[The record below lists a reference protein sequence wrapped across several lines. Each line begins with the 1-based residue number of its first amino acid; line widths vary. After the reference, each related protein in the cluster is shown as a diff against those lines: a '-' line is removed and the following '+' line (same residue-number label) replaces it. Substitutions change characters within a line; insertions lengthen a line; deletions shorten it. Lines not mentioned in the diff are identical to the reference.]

1 MISPPS
7 RAVSG
12 KTRIYGIFG
21 DPVAH
26 SLSPLMQNAAF
37 AAAGID
43 AIYVPFQ
50 VAPAALPAAVAA
62 LRALGIGGVNV
73 TIPHKERVL
82 ACLDEVDPQAQ
93 RIGAVNTIVNRAG
106 TLAGYNTDGIG
117 LIRSLEVD
125 LQFRAA
131 GKRILLLGAGGACRA
146 ALVALLAEG
155 VAWIGVANRDPERAL
170 RVAREFAPF
179 APGTSIA
186 IYPLAA
192 AALAA
197 VWGEVDLVVNTSA
210 VGLHGEDFPMP
221 IASLLQPSALIYDMV
236 YAPRPTPLL
245 AAARAQGRPC
255 ADGRGMLVGQGEE
268 AFRLWTGQTPPSG
281 VMRSRLLTESS
292 EI

>member
-1 MISPPS
+1 MKSPLPQT
-7 RAVSG
+7 VSG
-12 KTRIYGIFG
+12 KTRVYGIFG

-43 AIYVPFQ
+43 AIYLPFQ
-50 VAPAALPAAVAA
+50 VAAPALPAAVAA
-62 LRALGIGGVNV
+62 LRALGIGGINV
-73 TIPHKERVL
+73 TIPHKEQVL
-82 ACLDEVDPQAQ
+82 AFLDEVDPLAQ

-106 TLAGYNTDGIG
+106 TLVGYNTDGIG
-117 LIRSLEVD
+117 LLRSLEAD

-146 ALVALLAEG
+146 ALAALLGEG
-155 VAWIGVANRDPERAL
+155 AAWIGVANRNPERAL
-170 RVAREFAPF
+170 QLARELAPL

-186 IYPLAA
+186 AFALAA

-197 VWGEVDLVVNTSA
+197 VWGEVDLVINTSA

-221 IASLLQPSALIYDMV
+221 IATLLQPAGRIYDMV
-236 YAPRPTPLL
+236 YGPRPTPLL
-245 AAARAQGRPC
+245 AAARAEGRPC

-268 AFRLWTGQTPPSG
+268 AFRLWTGQAPPSG

>member
-1 MISPPS
+1 MMAPLPPE
-7 RAVSG
+7 VSG
-12 KTRIYGIFG
+12 RTRVYGIFG

-37 AAAGID
+37 AAAAID
-43 AIYVPFQ
+43 AVYVPFR
-50 VAPAALPAAVAA
+50 VTAPALPAAVAA

-82 ACLDEVDPQAQ
+82 ALLDEVDPQAQ
-93 RIGAVNTIVNRAG
+93 RIGAVNTIVNRDG
-106 TLAGYNTDGIG
+106 ILAGYNTDGIG

-125 LQFRAA
+125 LRFRAA

-146 ALVALLAEG
+146 ALVALSGEG
-155 VAWIGVANRDPERAL
+155 AAWIGVANRNPERAL
-170 RVAREFAPF
+170 QLAREFAPL

-186 IYPLAA
+186 AFPLAA

-197 VWGEVDLVVNTSA
+197 VWGAVDLVVNTSA

-221 IASLLQPSALIYDMV
+221 IATLLPPSAFIYDMV
-236 YAPRPTPLL
+236 YGSRPTPLL

-268 AFRLWTGQTPPSG
+268 AFRLWTGQAPPSG